1 MLRARWG
8 ENAEDTALELG
19 ASLAN
24 HTILKLPGIGDLFL
38 DNRKR
43 ASDTTL
49 DRLCELA

>member
-24 HTILKLPGIGDLFL
+24 TILKLPGIGDLFL